1 MSPTALVES
10 IYADYLRAVLDIPVY
25 TGQSAT
31 QLIQK
36 DSFVVVSCD
45 ECRRLA
51 GHFFQ
56 ATLAIL
62 LRTHALDQGTSD
74 HSSSWSMI
82 SSALEAPPADP
93 AIRGHFRSDTTKDID
108 ENFLTT
114 RENLIVGFA
123 EGD

>member
-1 MSPTALVES
+1 MSPAALVES
-10 IYADYLRAVLDIPVY
+10 IYANHLRAALDIPVY

-56 ATLAIL
+56 ASLVIL
-62 LRTHALDQGTSD
+62 LRTHALDQSSLD
-74 HSSSWSMI
+74 HARSWSLI
-82 SSALEAPPADP
+82 SSALEAPPGDP
-93 AIRGHFRSDTTKDID
+93 AIRGHFRSDTTKDAD